1 MSDNAKLAHTGGIA
15 IVIGGTVLTG
25 GWLLAIA
32 AGLVLAGALCIRYG
46 FRPGKKASQR

>member
-15 IVIGGTVLTG
+15 IVIGGTAITG

-32 AGLVLAGALCIRYG
+32 AGLVLTGALCIRFG
-46 FRPGKKASQR
+46 FRPGKKASEQ